1 MNLKEEYNSDF
12 VKSLASNIAKNY
24 KSFDEKIFYNEIIN
38 KGWDL
43 KELKER
49 IRYITLK
56 LNEHLVLPYPKQ
68 LEILKSVASKY
79 SGLQGMLFPDF
90 VQVYGLDDF
99 NNSIDALK
107 LLTQYSTAEFAIR
120 PFIEKYPKKTLAI
133 LHKWSN
139 HENEHLRRLAS
150 EGTRPKLPWAS
161 PLRNFIK
168 DPSPCLSILENLKA
182 DNSLYVKKSVA
193 NHLNDISKNH
203 PEVVLKI
210 CGNWYADNK
219 HTNWIVKHAL
229 RTLLKQGNKNALKIF
244 GLDNADNIDI
254 ENLHLSNNKI
264 KIGDFI
270 HFGFDVIN
278 KTKKNRD
285 VRLEYKIDFVK
296 SNGSTSSK
304 VFQIS
309 EFNLKAN
316 TKKSFNRKQWFK
328 ELTTR
333 KHYPGKHKIT
343 LIVNGEEKSGI
354 EVGLTKH

>member
-24 KSFDEKIFYNEIIN
+24 KSFDEKNFYNEIIN
-38 KGWDL
+38 KNWEL

-68 LEILKSVASKY
+68 LEILKSVAPKS

-120 PFIEKYPKKTLAI
+120 PYIEKYPNKTLAI
-133 LHKWSN
+133 LHKWSK

-168 DPSPCLSILENLKA
+168 DPSPCLSILEN
-182 DNSLYVKKSVA
+182 NNVVA
-193 NHLNDISKNH
+193 
-203 PEVVLKI
+203 
-210 CGNWYADNK
+210 A
-219 HTNWIVKHAL
+219 
-229 RTLLKQGNKNALKIF
+229 
-244 GLDNADNIDI
+244 
-254 ENLHLSNNKI
+254 
-264 KIGDFI
+264 
-270 HFGFDVIN
+270 
-278 KTKKNRD
+278 
-285 VRLEYKIDFVK
+285 
-296 SNGSTSSK
+296 STP
-304 VFQIS
+304 
-309 EFNLKAN
+309 N
-316 TKKSFNRKQWFK
+316 TFAKM
-328 ELTTR
+328 
-333 KHYPGKHKIT
+333 IM
-343 LIVNGEEKSGI
+343 
-354 EVGLTKH
+354 